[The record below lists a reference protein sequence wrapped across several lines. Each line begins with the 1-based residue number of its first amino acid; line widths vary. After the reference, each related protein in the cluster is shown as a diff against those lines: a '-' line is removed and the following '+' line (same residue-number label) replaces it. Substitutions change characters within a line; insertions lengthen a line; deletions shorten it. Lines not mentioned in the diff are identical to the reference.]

1 MAVYCTTFA
10 WIVWAPLLLLP
21 LEPCSNGRTGLGTL
35 GVRVLGWLA
44 WCFRGSDYRF
54 SKDGK
59 KEQGYTLLWSAR
71 ADRDG
76 HTDRWDMG
84 A

>member
-1 MAVYCTTFA
+1 MDGQDWGLWEFGC
-10 WIVWAPLLLLP
+10 WAGWRGVFGVQI
-21 LEPCSNGRTGLGTL
+21 SDFRTME
-35 GVRVLGWLA
+35 
-44 WCFRGSDYRF
+44 
-54 SKDGK
+54 K

-71 ADRDG
+71 GDRDG